1 MARVDNNLFTQFTR
15 GAVGK
20 KIVFKVIN
28 NKTFACKYP
37 DMSQVAYNKEQLEYR
52 KIFANASRYASSVL
66 KDPQKKSS
74 YLRKG
79 LSADMVYHAA
89 VKDYMKLHSRKKS
102 GDGVKK
108 ILKKIPGLQ
117 ELNKRQI
124 KAVQHLIKKGQL
136 TNAIYQ
142 QINGVS
148 KATATRDIRRLV
160 QLTIINPAVKKGAGA
175 RYTLADTGHQEK
187 WKSTG

>member
-1 MARVDNNLFTQFTR
+1 MARVDNLFTQFTR

-20 KIVFKVIN
+20 EIVFKVIN

-52 KIFANASRYASSVL
+52 KIFADASRYASSVL
-66 KDPQKKSS
+66 KDPKKRAR

-79 LSADMVYHAA
+79 LNSDTVYHAA
-89 VKDYMKLHSRKKS
+89 LKDYMSLHSKRSKKA
-102 GDGVKK
+102 GIRNNFKN
-108 ILKKIPGLQ
+108 LPELA
-117 ELNKRQI
+117 ELNARQVA
-124 KAVQHLIKKGQL
+124 AVQHLIKEGSL

-148 KATATRDIRRLV
+148 KATATRDLRRLV
-160 QLTIINPAVKKGAGA
+160 QSTIIKPAAAKGAGA
-175 RYTLADTGHQEK
+175 RYTLANTGTK
-187 WKSTG
+187 K